1 MTEKKQVVQLSTVP
15 SFQHA
20 KDNYWARPV
29 VFGKNL
35 YTYVAHIPPGGDMPP
50 NGHAE
55 KEEFETS
62 LFMIEGE
69 LEITYN
75 GDKFTIGPETALHVP
90 LGVSFGVKNWG
101 KVTASYVLTFSPTP
115 GTETMEEKLERFA
128 RENRGVKT
136 PEETNALRALTA

>member
-1 MTEKKQVVQLSTVP
+1 MTDKKQLVQLSEVP

-62 LFMIEGE
+62 LFMLEGE

-75 GDKFTIGPETALHVP
+75 DEKFMIGPEMALHVP
-90 LGVSFGVKNWG
+90 LGVAFGVKNHG
-101 KVTASYVLTFSPTP
+101 SVTASYVLTFSPSP
-115 GTETMEEKLERFA
+115 GTETMDEKIERFA
-128 RENRGVKT
+128 RENRGTKT
-136 PEETNALRALTA
+136 AEETNAMRQLGR